1 MTFRYNKLQQWS
13 VEYMVNRDNNLVQAE
28 KMRPNYLWKTKLKSS
43 IAMVSKVSFQLY
55 DNIILYLCITVRLI
69 SDT

>member
-13 VEYMVNRDNNLVQAE
+13 VEYMVNRDNNLIQAE
-28 KMRPNYLWKTKLKSS
+28 KMRPNYLWKTKPKSS

-69 SDT
+69 NDT